1 VHGTG
6 GILSLP
12 DANAFTG
19 DVVVTRSRGEV
30 ETVQYDLRGAHETR
44 GMGVEELA
52 LALAEGRPHRANAE
66 LALHVLEAAEAIAD
80 SAKGQR
86 FIELRAPSVGGRH

>member
-1 VHGTG
+1 LT
-6 GILSLP
+6 LP
-12 DANAFTG
+12 DANAFNG
-19 DVVVTRSRGEV
+19 DVVVTGLRGEV

-66 LALHVLEAAEAIAD
+66 LALHVLEAAEAIVA
-80 SAKGQR
+80 SAKRQR
-86 FIELRAPSVGGRH
+86 FIELKAPFDRGRH